1 MTPAEQAALLAY
13 QQEQQRAAAQN
24 QQDQGGLLDT
34 LGKLALGAGAAAA
47 GVYGARRLLR
57 GAGAVA
63 PSKVAPSAA
72 EVRRAAG
79 AVPADVARQQ
89 RGIELTRLARAERPQ
104 GVVQTNLDQLVQAVL
119 NDLPDEANKAAANQ
133 FLARGKER
141 AGVTGALTKAT
152 PSPTEFLNEAV
163 EQVAVKV
170 LDQPGTAQ
178 LQGRTFQALPVGR
191 ATTEEL
197 AAGQRL
203 LEDPELLSLVKQ
215 QTAEELSEARSY
227 QSKAQAEYRNLLSSR
242 ADEAL
247 SAIRKEANTVQAA
260 AQEDFANQYLR
271 NQGYTAADTLVDQQQ
286 GRIVGQVDHFAN
298 AVNLAEDQ
306 TTGRVKA
313 ALQRNEDTNLAAI
326 EMAEDAVDQ
335 QLARLTQQSPEAAS
349 SIDVD
354 AAINQ
359 VASQLADGLPVDQ
372 AEVVTTVRG
381 FGFQPTQPG
390 LGLQQQ
396 AARSQRYGTPTKVSV
411 IGQYPAVSEQAPA
424 PYLKFPGELG
434 SSAGEEIVVT
444 EAQPFTGLTN
454 IRRGGVEFT
463 AREGR
468 VGEQGRPGRYT
479 VLPPGTPT
487 EGRTFTGPSTPT
499 LSADEI
505 ANKLAE
511 IQVSREAQVQNAM
524 SRGLTEARAR
534 RQAQLTESQKQA
546 LEASLPSYSTEDVM
560 SRTGMV
566 SYGDITEAERFSEEA
581 ASRSGQLKAL
591 EEGGFLEE
599 QVDPGQVRTEPRTV
613 KYGMMVRP
621 ASKTSY
627 RGVTGLPGTGVY
639 GTIPG
644 IAPKQVAVG
653 SAEPFGA
660 GAVRASK
667 VTRSDIGESRGITT
681 PLQFT
686 PGESIVGRETPEGF
700 TYTGTAMSQPTRV
713 SQRELVEEAMAK
725 STADPYG
732 DVPVPPS
739 ISELTEQDVN
749 AQRLKSVDVSRNI
762 MNIMKSAP
770 PDKAQALVNQYVQ
783 GLRNR

>member
-227 QSKAQAEYRNLLSSR
+227 QSKAQAEYRNLLSER
-242 ADEAL
+242 AEEAR
-247 SAIRKEANTVQAA
+247 SAILKEANTTQAA

-271 NQGYTAADTLVDQQQ
+271 NQGYTAADTLVDQHQD
-286 GRIVGQVDHFAN
+286 RIVTRVDHFAN
-298 AVNLAEDQ
+298 AVNSAEDQ

-424 PYLKFPGELG
+424 SYLKFPGELG

-613 KYGMMVRP
+613 KYGTMVRP

-644 IAPKQVAVG
+644 VALKQVAVG

-667 VTRSDIGESRGITT
+667 VTRSELGESRGITT

-686 PGESIVGRETPEGF
+686 PGESVGGRETPEGF

-783 GLRNR
+783 SLRNR

>member
-1 MTPAEQAALLAY
+1 
-13 QQEQQRAAAQN
+13 
-24 QQDQGGLLDT
+24 
-34 LGKLALGAGAAAA
+34 
-47 GVYGARRLLR
+47 
-57 GAGAVA
+57 
-63 PSKVAPSAA
+63 
-72 EVRRAAG
+72 
-79 AVPADVARQQ
+79 
-89 RGIELTRLARAERPQ
+89 
-104 GVVQTNLDQLVQAVL
+104 
-119 NDLPDEANKAAANQ
+119 
-133 FLARGKER
+133 
-141 AGVTGALTKAT
+141 
-152 PSPTEFLNEAV
+152 
-163 EQVAVKV
+163 
-170 LDQPGTAQ
+170 
-178 LQGRTFQALPVGR
+178 
-191 ATTEEL
+191 
-197 AAGQRL
+197 
-203 LEDPELLSLVKQ
+203 
-215 QTAEELSEARSY
+215 
-227 QSKAQAEYRNLLSSR
+227 
-242 ADEAL
+242 
-247 SAIRKEANTVQAA
+247 
-260 AQEDFANQYLR
+260 
-271 NQGYTAADTLVDQQQ
+271 
-286 GRIVGQVDHFAN
+286 
-298 AVNLAEDQ
+298 
-306 TTGRVKA
+306 
-313 ALQRNEDTNLAAI
+313 
-326 EMAEDAVDQ
+326 
-335 QLARLTQQSPEAAS
+335 
-349 SIDVD
+349 
-354 AAINQ
+354 
-359 VASQLADGLPVDQ
+359 
-372 AEVVTTVRG
+372 
-381 FGFQPTQPG
+381 
-390 LGLQQQ
+390 
-396 AARSQRYGTPTKVSV
+396 
-411 IGQYPAVSEQAPA
+411 
-424 PYLKFPGELG
+424 
-434 SSAGEEIVVT
+434 
-444 EAQPFTGLTN
+444 
-454 IRRGGVEFT
+454 
-463 AREGR
+463 
-468 VGEQGRPGRYT
+468 
-479 VLPPGTPT
+479 LPPGTPT

-667 VTRSDIGESRGITT
+667 VTRSDIGESRGVTT

-783 GLRNR
+783 SLRNR